1 MRLVQR
7 SVLPGFGV
15 TMGFTVAYLSL
26 IVLIPLSGLFIVTSG
41 VSFDE
46 FCAILSNKLV
56 KRAFIVTF
64 RDSFIAALINAFFGL
79 IVAWTLVRY
88 RFWGRRLLDALVD
101 VPFALP
107 TAVSGLA
114 LARIYS
120 SDATVGWVGPYLPF
134 EVCGAEIGVI
144 IALTFIGTPFVIR
157 TLQPALKEVER
168 ELEEAAASLG
178 ATRWQTFWRVI
189 FPLILPAQIAG
200 FTMAFAR
207 ALGEYGSVLFIGRMI
222 PGKTELISNV
232 IMGKLYA
239 ENGLVTASAVALAA
253 LLVSFALLLAIN
265 GAQAWA
271 RRRGGLT
278 D

>member
-7 SVLPGFGV
+7 SALPGFNI

-26 IVLIPLSGLFIVTSG
+26 IVLIPLSGLFIVTSD
-41 VSFDE
+41 VSFAE
-46 FCAILSNKLV
+46 FYKTLTSELV
-56 KRAFIVTF
+56 KRAFVVTF
-64 RDSFIAALINAFFGL
+64 RDSFIAAVINAFFGL
-79 IVAWTLVRY
+79 IVAWTLARY
-88 RFWGRRLLDALVD
+88 QFWGRRILDAMVD

-114 LARIYS
+114 LAQIYS
-120 SDATVGWVGPYLPF
+120 DAKVGWIGPYLPF
-134 EVCGAEIGVI
+134 KVFGTEIGVT
-144 IALTFIGTPFVIR
+144 IALIFIGTPFVIR

-168 ELEEAAASLG
+168 ELEEVSASLG

-189 FPLILPAQIAG
+189 FPAILPALIAG

-222 PGKTELISNV
+222 EGKTELVSGV
-232 IMGKLYA
+232 IMRKLNE
-239 ENGLVTASAVALAA
+239 ENGVVAASTVALAM
-253 LLVSFALLLAIN
+253 LLVSFALLLLIN

-271 RRRGGLT
+271 QRRSGKQ